1 MILLT
6 PTLGGSRDNPKIGH
20 FMDLFSQLADK
31 IKTWQ
36 LHQCKALTFPYMN
49 MYKNIVY
56 DAFPV
61 NVEGIIF
68 TNFEKLSKTTPN
80 R

>member
-20 FMDLFSQLADK
+20 FVDLFSQLADK

-36 LHQCKALTFPYMN
+36 LHQCKVLTFSYTN
-49 MYKNIVY
+49 M
-56 DAFPV
+56 
-61 NVEGIIF
+61 
-68 TNFEKLSKTTPN
+68 
-80 R
+80 

>member
-1 MILLT
+1 MVLLT

-20 FMDLFSQLADK
+20 FVDLFSQLADK

-36 LHQCKALTFPYMN
+36 LHQCKALTFP
-49 MYKNIVY
+49 
-56 DAFPV
+56 FPV

-68 TNFEKLSKTTPN
+68 PNFEKLSKTKPN

>member
-1 MILLT
+1 MILLN

-20 FMDLFSQLADK
+20 FVDLFSQLVDE

-36 LHQCKALTFPYMN
+36 LHQCKVLTFPY
-49 MYKNIVY
+49 KNIY
-56 DAFPV
+56 NGFPV
-61 NVEGIIF
+61 YVEGIIF
-68 TNFEKLSKTTPN
+68 PNFEKLSKTAPN